1 MLQTFE
7 PNKIKYK
14 LCNMLISISTLDKF
28 LIIVSAA
35 TSFKDLTLRGGGRIG
50 CELVKNQPD
59 TGFLATH
66 ESLHLDHEVSA
77 GH

>member
-14 LCNMLISISTLDKF
+14 LCNMFISISTLDKF
-28 LIIVSAA
+28 LTVVSAA
-35 TSFKDLTLRGGGRIG
+35 TSCKELTVRGGGRIG

>member
-14 LCNMLISISTLDKF
+14 LCNMFISISTLDKF
-28 LIIVSAA
+28 LTVVSAA
-35 TSFKDLTLRGGGRIG
+35 TSCKELTVRGGGRIG

-59 TGFLATH
+59 TGFLAAH
-66 ESLHLDHEVSA
+66 ESLHLDHDVSA